1 MHILQWT
8 PFFRGNN
15 LNYVH
20 LDAPLF
26 WKKMGRISY
35 HDEVVVVIMFFYIS
49 LTMKAAIIASP
60 RKKISKL

>member
-1 MHILQWT
+1 
-8 PFFRGNN
+8 
-15 LNYVH
+15 

-26 WKKMGRISY
+26 WKKMGRLSY